1 MQLIHETVEA
11 ASGEKAELSGYV
23 IENSEEMHPNRVRPT
38 VVICPG
44 GGYSM
49 VSAREAEPVAERFV
63 GMGYNA
69 FVLRYTCAP
78 ARFPVALEQTAA
90 SVALLRSKACEWNID
105 SGAIVIAG
113 FSAGGHVAASLAT
126 LWNKTELWN
135 KPVSG
140 AAGFD
145 PEAIRPNGLMLGYS
159 VITSGEFAHRDSFV
173 KLLGEKADDAEA
185 LRQVSLELQ
194 VDEDTPKTFLWHTM
208 TDDVVPV
215 ENSTMFALA
224 CKNHNV
230 SVEAHLYPHGGHGLS
245 LGTQETSIPNG
256 YGVEKGIQSW
266 VQLFGLW
273 MQRNFAMKE

>member
-69 FVLRYTCAP
+69 FVLRYSCAP
-78 ARFPVALEQTAA
+78 ARFPVALEQAA
-90 SVALLRSKACEWNID
+90 AAMALLRSKAREWNID
-105 SGAIVIAG
+105 SDAIVIAG

-126 LWNKTELWN
+126 LWN

-145 PEAIRPNGLMLGYS
+145 PEAIRPNGLMLGYP
-159 VITSGEFAHRDSFV
+159 VITSGELAHRDSFV

-256 YGVEKGIQSW
+256 YGVEEGIQSW
-266 VQLFGLW
+266 VRLFGLW